1 LKILQVPAHSDAA
14 HASACE
20 HHEDAAQFPFGLFVN
35 QNGKAPEPE
44 STDEVHGYE
53 YDGSTRFELL
63 GWEQIAAELG
73 LVIDL
78 D

>member
-1 LKILQVPAHSDAA
+1 MPTSTRTNFAPRSNVSLVVAWKRL
-14 HASACE
+14 SA
-20 HHEDAAQFPFGLFVN
+20 VN
-35 QNGKAPEPE
+35 
-44 STDEVHGYE
+44 GYE
-53 YDGSTRFELL
+53 YDGSTQFELL